1 MYKLQLNIDK
11 PHDSFFKKVFGDIN
25 NTRDFLK
32 SYLPKELSNKID
44 FDSMHISSTEKNDN
58 RYKTAHLDMSVECR
72 VDGVDSKIY
81 IILEHKSYQDS
92 MTTMQ
97 IMKYCMLIW
106 EDELKANKKQLT
118 PIIPFIFYHGKKAS
132 KLHSNFS
139 DYFSV
144 SKELKKYLL
153 DFNMTIFD
161 TSKNSNEDIKNNINN
176 MFLLSSLLMM
186 KNIFNSV
193 EDIKPILRDIVELD
207 DNRKIMLFEYFV
219 TKKEMS
225 QEKFDDIIIEI
236 KGEEMPSLARVW
248 RDEGIYIGEQRG
260 EKIGE
265 KIGEKRGVYAS
276 IKMGVEYKF
285 SNFSKDLLS
294 SIESITDIS
303 KLKEIQNAMFAID
316 DKSEFEKFVKSKI

>member
-1 MYKLQLNIDK
+1 
-11 PHDSFFKKVFGDIN
+11 
-25 NTRDFLK
+25 
-32 SYLPKELSNKID
+32 
-44 FDSMHISSTEKNDN
+44 
-58 RYKTAHLDMSVECR
+58 
-72 VDGVDSKIY
+72 
-81 IILEHKSYQDS
+81 
-92 MTTMQ
+92 
-97 IMKYCMLIW
+97 MLIW

-219 TKKEMS
+219 TKEEMS
-225 QEKFDDIIIEI
+225 QEKFNDIIVEIE
-236 KGEEMPSLARVW
+236 GEEMPSLARVW
-248 RDEGIYIGEQRG
+248 RDEGESK
-260 EKIGE
+260 E
-265 KIGEKRGVYAS
+265 
-276 IKMGVEYKF
+276 EY
-285 SNFSKDLLS
+285 
-294 SIESITDIS
+294 
-303 KLKEIQNAMFAID
+303 MHP
-316 DKSEFEKFVKSKI
+316 